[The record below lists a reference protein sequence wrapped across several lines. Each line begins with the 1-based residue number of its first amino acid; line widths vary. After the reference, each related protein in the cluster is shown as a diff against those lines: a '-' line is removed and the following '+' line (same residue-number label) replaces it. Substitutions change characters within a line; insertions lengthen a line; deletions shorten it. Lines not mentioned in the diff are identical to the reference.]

1 MEKEE
6 SNRVCSIT
14 NLTTV
19 PPENLLKEIL
29 NIDELSEYLRIKKS
43 SLYSKVERKE
53 IPYYKIGHLVRFK
66 KSDIDL
72 WMEKSKVEPLRVKEE
87 VRSLVHSKDARTADI
102 DEIVKRAIA
111 DSQGMEYTPKHK
123 GDRTRIR
130 GLRKEVE
137 DAI

>member
-1 MEKEE
+1 MEKIFL
-6 SNRVCSIT
+6 SI
-14 NLTTV
+14 N
-19 PPENLLKEIL
+19 
-29 NIDELSEYLRIKKS
+29 ELVQYLDMKKS

-53 IPYYKIGHLVRFK
+53 IPYYKIGRLVRFK

-72 WMEKSKVEPLRVKEE
+72 WIEKFKSETIPLRVKEKA
-87 VRSLVHSKDARTADI
+87 RSKTHSEDARAADI

-111 DSQGMEYTPKHK
+111 DSQEMKYTPNHK

>member
-1 MEKEE
+1 M
-6 SNRVCSIT
+6 
-14 NLTTV
+14 
-19 PPENLLKEIL
+19 KEIL
-29 NIDELSEYLRIKKS
+29 NIDELSEYLGIKTS

-53 IPYYKIGHLVRFK
+53 IPFYKIGHLVRFK

-72 WMEKSKVEPLRVKEE
+72 WIEKFKSEPLRAKDKTKSI
-87 VRSLVHSKDARTADI
+87 RHSEDARVAEI
-102 DEIVKRAIA
+102 NEIVKRAIA
-111 DSQGMEYTPKHK
+111 DSQGMKYTPNHK